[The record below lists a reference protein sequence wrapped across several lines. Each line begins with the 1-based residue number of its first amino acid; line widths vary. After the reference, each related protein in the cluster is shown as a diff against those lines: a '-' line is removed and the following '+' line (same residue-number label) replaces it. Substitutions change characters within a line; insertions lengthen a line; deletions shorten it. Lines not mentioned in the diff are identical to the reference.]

1 MLTVR
6 EIMKHNLV
14 TLPYGSSVVD
24 AARTMRERKIGSILI
39 RLDKRIVGI
48 VTEPDIVREVVGAE
62 RTAESISVEDIM
74 SFPIIAIEERS
85 PLTDAAD
92 MMERHGTRHLA
103 VTKSGEIVGMLSVRD
118 LLRPVSIDEF

>member
-1 MLTVR
+1 MVTIR
-6 EIMKHNLV
+6 EIMRHDVV

-24 AARTMRERKIGSILI
+24 AAKTMRERKIGSILV
-39 RLDKRIVGI
+39 RMDKRIVGI
-48 VTEPDIVREVVGAE
+48 VTEPDIVREVVGAD
-62 RTAESISVEDIM
+62 RTPGSISVQDIM
-74 SFPIIAIEERS
+74 SSPIITIEERS

-92 MMERHGTRHLA
+92 LMERHGTRHLA

>member
-14 TLPYGSSVVD
+14 TLPYGSSVVV
-24 AARTMRERKIGSILI
+24 AAKTMRERKVGSILI
-39 RLDKRIVGI
+39 RIDKRIVGI

>member
-1 MLTVR
+1 MLTIK
-6 EIMKHNLV
+6 EIMKHDLV

-24 AARTMRERKIGSILI
+24 AAKTMRERKIGSILI
-39 RLDKRIVGI
+39 QMDHRIVGI
-48 VTEPDIVREVVGAE
+48 VTEPDIVREVVGAG
-62 RTAESISVEDIM
+62 RTPESILVQDIM

-85 PLTDAAD
+85 SLTDAAD

-103 VTKSGEIVGMLSVRD
+103 VKKAGAIVGVVSVRD

>member
-14 TLPYGSSVVD
+14 TLPYGSSVVV
-24 AARTMRERKIGSILI
+24 AAKTMRERKVGSILI
-39 RLDKRIVGI
+39 RMDKRIVGI
-48 VTEPDIVREVVGAE
+48 VTELDIVREVVGAE
-62 RTAESISVEDIM
+62 RTAESLSVEDIM